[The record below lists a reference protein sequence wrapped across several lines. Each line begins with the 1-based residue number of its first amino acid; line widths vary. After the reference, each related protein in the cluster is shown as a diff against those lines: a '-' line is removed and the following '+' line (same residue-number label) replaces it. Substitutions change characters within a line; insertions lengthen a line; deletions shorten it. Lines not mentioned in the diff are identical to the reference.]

1 MKAKAIAALAG
12 CVIAGCGGGS
22 DGGAGTRLLCPS
34 CTSATSV
41 PSYST
46 PAAASIEGYWLGQA
60 APYTTATVVLGD
72 GTLYAIYSRA
82 GRVEGIMTGSVG
94 AGGNTFSASVID
106 YNGALLT
113 VTPGTIGGTF
123 STRGELT
130 GSIAIGSRSYTLS
143 GSYDSSYDTPA
154 KVADFAGAWT
164 GTGGS
169 RDGVATTT
177 LTLLADGTFT
187 GATPYCQASG
197 SVECDHS
204 IRWAD
209 IHVSRWSGQ
218 DEKPVR
224 SVALQGCCQRKTLGR
239 VLSHARPPWTSHP
252 PTGQACGRPLRGP
265 WLDHRSSADAFG
277 LTRFA
282 CQTAV

>member
-1 MKAKAIAALAG
+1 
-12 CVIAGCGGGS
+12 
-22 DGGAGTRLLCPS
+22 
-34 CTSATSV
+34 V

-197 SVECDHS
+197 SVTPVDATKNPLRAV
-204 IRWAD
+204 IAF
-209 IHVSRWSGQ
+209 SGAAC
-218 DEKPVR
+218 PL
-224 SVALQGCCQRKTLGR
+224 AGR
-239 VLSHARPPWTSHP
+239 TVTGIAVLSQVGSKQQLLAAGLLPDRSD
-252 PTGQACGRPLRGP
+252 GFFMLAGR
-265 WLDHRSSADAFG
+265 
-277 LTRFA
+277 
-282 CQTAV
+282 